1 MLQVGGVLDLA
12 EEALGAEDGRELGA
26 EDLEGDLAVVLQ
38 VVGAVDGGHAAAA
51 ELALDRVAVG
61 EGSAQGVRYAHG
73 SFLVGARSWR
83 K

>member
-38 VVGAVDGGHAAAA
+38 VVGQVDGGHAAAA
-51 ELALDRVAVG
+51 ELALDRVPVG